1 MQTEKTRHLR
11 TRVISVLLAV
21 LMIVTCL
28 PSMLFPVSADNNGRS
43 GGPLVLTNAS
53 VEFRD
58 SKYNPIDE
66 VNTGD
71 VFYLMSTIS
80 GNNVNEGEVD
90 SYRIEITDKNLLLPN
105 FAGNG
110 FRDGAVYN
118 GYTLHVN
125 SDGSRYIAFD
135 IDNGQTKQVRL
146 QAKFQNGK
154 TPGGTT
160 STVKIVQD
168 STGKN
173 ASSTITAK
181 AERQWSASKSEDRNA
196 LTAAQLAA
204 GTTVNYTLSA
214 SANNVSKK
222 NGVEWVQSLKF
233 EDTISLSE
241 MTFIGDAQT
250 AVENAVKSAVAA
262 AGYTVGNLSVD
273 VSGSTAK
280 ISFTVDSKNTNAE
293 MSAVNLNVALP
304 LNSSTVKMNG
314 TADGKVTNSLTVS
327 GKPYGDD
334 ASYSTIGG
342 NSVELKVSAPQG
354 PKFSIGKTV
363 QNGKAYYVN
372 GDIVEFEISASNTGD
387 AAGDI
392 TLTDN
397 VPDGMTLESITA
409 ADGTVSGNSVTFQ
422 NVAAGATVIA
432 KVVCKV
438 SKDQTAN
445 LTNEVTDGNNTAK
458 ATISVKE
465 DKAVIET
472 PVKSGYVTYNGKNL
486 GQKYYPHI
494 AGQTATYTISVTNSG
509 TKDAKG
515 VLVSDDSLSYNLENM
530 TYTVDGVTRSDF
542 PDKIDVPAG
551 KTVQIT
557 VTGTIRDDV
566 AGEISNVAKVDDKS
580 SNKVKFTPDTPKA
593 QLGITKTADVGNY
606 TFGTAEDVVYTI
618 TVTNNGEADA
628 ENVKIEDILPN
639 DMAFRENSGVY
650 GVLTLADGTTKDITT
665 VDTKTLTAGGTVT
678 VPKGKSITLTVYAN
692 VEASATAATLT
703 NTAKVYEGAE
713 EKGTATHTIYGGEDL
728 SKYSL
733 QKKIIAV
740 NGIPADDTTEIVNGD
755 KLTYQAT
762 FTNNGTTTMENLY
775 LYDYGTTLK
784 WEASDVLKV
793 VAINGNASD
802 SRIQTVT
809 VEQNKIDGGGYAVET
824 FNIMGINLAAGESVT
839 VEYVV
844 LGNDVTNTNNDYDSE
859 KRGIQGFGDG
869 TDLKNSALMQTLSA
883 FETKFG
889 TQRGVYNYTAVGGLT
904 VNEHGNKTVTWYAH
918 DMILNPVSNTVFEA
932 KKSLTNSADKTTNIV
947 DMTAADLE
955 QKTFSYSLA
964 LSGSNNDYAGKK
976 IVVEDTLP
984 DGMKYVPD
992 SVEGTANFTALSGI
1006 QATQVG
1012 QTLTFTFVSTEKFAN
1027 QWGGGVKL
1035 TYQAK
1040 LTADKAQELAN
1051 STAKKVTLTN
1061 TLSKVTVVEG
1071 KNDGSDRVISPEDKV
1086 DISFTKTTPAPG
1098 FAKLAVASFA
1108 GQTYDDAA
1116 VQPVGNGYITAGDT
1130 LIWQTVLYNGR
1141 GDSTDVA
1148 DLKLDG
1154 VTLTDN
1160 LPATYQFSNETG
1172 LQMTYQVLDLTHNG
1186 DGSST
1191 FTTDTNGLLKNGT
1204 PVPDGACKFDGSKL
1218 IISVDKLAAKLEK
1231 NKCIVFQFATTVK
1244 DGQEKEGVITN
1255 TGYATIDQPF
1265 SAEDTVA
1272 GEKQDNQ
1279 IWSYANYNI
1288 VGLTTESWKTITYEN
1303 NGHNGTPHT
1312 DPATDTGY
1320 SRQPTHNYV
1329 QGMQGEDVTYELHI
1343 KNNSPVD
1350 LENMTIIDRLPY
1362 VGDLGLVS
1370 GYERFSAFG
1379 VKLKSIDS
1387 VMVGGT
1393 DVIDKTA
1400 RSYSTDKTSVLN
1412 EYSKDW
1418 LGQNDVMNWTNIK
1431 SDDTVDFRI
1440 QLQDTTVEVGEEVV
1454 VKVTATVPSYVAK
1467 TGEENIAW
1475 NSFAYSYQNTDILG
1489 DTVMV
1494 AEPAKVGVWVQTPD
1508 TTVDVTVNK
1517 TLTEAETKDAT
1528 FYFALFTDENY
1539 TTRLSDVISATIPA
1553 GRTAASVT
1561 MKDVDL
1567 SSIKQQTNNAN
1578 NVYLLETDAKGNQIR
1593 NYTPAYTGNKISTDD
1608 TTNQTVD
1615 VTNTKNTGEITLTKT
1630 LAGMEGGDVTGDT
1643 FYFALFTQNAA
1654 GDYVRYEEAPV
1665 QSLTFTEAG
1674 SQDVTFKDVP
1684 KGVDF
1689 YVLETNANGVPTYTG
1704 DSGTYTADSGIRYS
1718 FLPVIRSAVQAGGTT
1733 TITNFEQPQYSI
1745 TVSKVLIAD
1754 DVKSTPVFSVGL
1766 FTKSGNDYTQVG
1778 TTKNVTA
1785 GSDVTFDGLK
1795 ADTPYYIFEMDGDKR
1810 VENGASFQMPVV
1822 LDPKDSTT
1830 KTNTT
1835 FYVSY
1840 DCCDDHNQ
1848 VAALTLTKDAPQAN
1862 TIITNTTK
1870 NPAQIKV
1877 TKIATIDDNPADS
1890 HEATVAL
1897 FTMDADGNYQAVSGQ
1912 KKTITI
1918 AAGDKGKNSVTFD
1931 GLDSSKTY
1939 YVFELDADGKRVENE
1954 STISVGGKTFLAT
1967 YSGNSSRVDL
1977 LPGIPGE
1984 KTITDANTTQVELS
1998 FAKTDVDGKAM
2009 TGYKLTLKKPDGN
2022 EESWTTDGT
2031 AKIFTNLTAGKY
2043 KLTEA
2048 AQNNYVPVEVAFEIG
2063 DDGYIVTE
2071 NAESMAY
2078 AELGSTGVT
2087 VINRAQV
2094 SVDKQDIATSKE
2106 LAGATIKITR
2116 TNGSLNADVLEVKRG
2131 ETLLTKADS
2140 LEDNADYSKYTQTSN
2155 TITFISDG
2163 ENKTNIIGLPDG
2175 TYTMTEVVAPDGYNK
2190 VSTDFTF
2197 TIKNGVVDA
2206 TGTAE
2211 YDVSGNDI
2219 TMKDGQKP
2227 SVTISKQAVGGG
2239 EELTGAVLKLTAPA
2253 GTDLSKVKGSYSDGS
2268 TAGIETS
2275 GNTITWTSDN
2285 AKGGVT
2291 LENLPAGVYTLEE
2304 TTAPDGFT
2312 KKTEAMNF
2320 EVGADG
2326 KVGTV
2331 NGLTK
2336 DDNKVVMEDDTSKL
2350 TIAKKDITGKQE
2362 VTGATLTLT
2371 LTNPDESGATL
2382 DDVTANIT
2390 VDSRTADS
2398 ITWTSGKTDA
2408 ILSKLPDGKY
2418 TLKETGG
2425 AFTDT
2430 ETGKTYTVIKST
2442 MTFTVENG
2450 VVTDTSAENSLNDK
2464 ATEGYYYYD
2473 KTKEEILVCDA
2484 EAVNVVPISK
2494 QDAASGAEVAGAT
2507 LEITAENVLDTT
2519 KLELSRTDK
2528 NGNKTVLVKG
2538 TDYSISTDGKTIQF
2552 VSGEDA
2558 TIITGLPAGSYQLKE
2573 TNAPDG
2579 YQLYTAEET
2588 FTIGTDGK
2596 VTGTTTIQD
2605 EASKLTIAKK
2615 DITGKQEVTGATLTL
2630 TLTNPDESGATL
2642 DGVTANIHVDSR
2654 DAKSITWTSGKTDAI
2669 LSKLPDGK
2677 YTLKETGD
2685 AFTDAE
2691 TKKTYT
2697 VIESTMTFTVENG
2710 VVTDTSAENSLND
2723 KATKGYYYYDKT
2735 AGQILVC
2742 DAEQPAIT
2750 TTSTSETTT
2759 TTTTT
2764 TTTSTSESSTT
2775 SDTETT
2781 TGTGTVTT
2789 VSTVA
2794 TTSKTS
2800 GTTTEV
2806 TTDTTLA
2813 TSGNTTETSAGPT
2826 TTSTSETT
2834 TEVTTDTTLATSG
2847 NTTETSAGPT
2857 TTSTSETTTE
2867 VTTGTT
2873 LATSGNTTETSA
2885 GPTTTS
2891 TSETTTEVT
2900 TVTTLATS
2908 GSTTE
2913 TSAGPTTTSTSETT
2927 TEVTTDTTLAT
2938 SGSTTET
2945 SAGPTTTSTNG
2956 TTTDTTTA
2964 KTTVTTASASTE
2976 TSAASTTT
2984 TAAGTT
2990 AETVTETSTTAASTV
3005 TTAETTVTTTAT
3017 TTIEATTTTT
3027 EETTVE
3033 TTTEATTTTEET
3045 TTTIVT
3051 TTEQPDG
3058 YVIRKCDVGG
3068 NEIGGASL
3076 NITDQSGN
3084 VIDQWVSE
3092 EGVSHVFAGIQPN
3105 TPYCLTE
3112 TLAPADYLV
3121 AEPIYFQLN
3130 EDGTLVLFVGV
3141 SLNEDGSW
3149 SVENAVVTANPDGRA
3164 IVMIDEYVGTETT
3177 TTETTEE
3184 TTTTTEATTTTAKN
3198 TTAGNGEHT
3207 PSVSTTT
3214 TASTETTTVTG
3225 ESGTGTTAGSG
3236 GSGTTTAAG
3245 GSQTTTVIRSSS
3257 GSSSS
3262 SSRSN
3267 TKISSTPKTGEAL
3280 PVVIIPAGIA
3290 LAAAIVAGCKRKKK

>member
-28 PSMLFPVSADNNGRS
+28 PSMLFPVSADSNGRS

-80 GNNVNEGEVD
+80 GNNVNEGEMD

-181 AERQWSASKSEDRNA
+181 AKRQWSASKSEDRNA

-214 SANNVSKK
+214 SANNASKK
-222 NGVEWVQSLKF
+222 SGVEWVQSLKF

-241 MTFIGDAQT
+241 MTFTGGAQT
-250 AVENAVKSAVAA
+250 AVENAVKSAIAA
-262 AGYTVGNLSVD
+262 AGYTAGNLSVA

-293 MSAVNLNVALP
+293 MSAVKLNVALP
-304 LNSSTVKMNG
+304 LNSSTVTMNG

-327 GKPYGDD
+327 GKPYGDG

-372 GDIVEFEISASNTGD
+372 GDTVEFEISASNTGD
-387 AAGDI
+387 AAGNI
-392 TLTDN
+392 TLKDN

-422 NVAAGATVIA
+422 NVAAGATVTA

-472 PVKSGYVTYNGKNL
+472 PVKSGYVTYKGKNL

-509 TKDAKG
+509 AKDAKD
-515 VLVSDDSLSYNLENM
+515 VPVEDLSLSKNLENM
-530 TYTVDGVTRSDF
+530 TCTVDGVTKTPF
-542 PDKIDVPAG
+542 PDKIDVPAE

-557 VTGTIRDDV
+557 VTGTIKSDV
-566 AGEISNVAKVDDKS
+566 DGEISNIATVGGKS
-580 SNKVKFTPDTPKA
+580 SNEVKFTPDTPKA

-606 TFGTAEDVVYTI
+606 TFGTAKDVVYTI

-628 ENVKIEDILPN
+628 ENVKIEDILP
-639 DMAFRENSGVY
+639 DGMTFRENSGAY
-650 GVLTLADGTTKDITT
+650 GILTLSDDTTENITS
-665 VDTKTLTAGGTVT
+665 VDTKTLTAGGTIT

-692 VEASATAATLT
+692 VEDSATAAALT

-713 EKGTATHTIYGGEDL
+713 VKGTATHTIYGGEDL

-740 NGIPADDTTEIVNGD
+740 NGIQADDTTEIVNGD

-784 WEASDVLKV
+784 WETSDVLKI
-793 VAINGNASD
+793 VAINDKASD
-802 SRIQTVT
+802 PRIQTVT
-809 VEQNKIDGGGYAVET
+809 VKQNKNNGGGYAIET
-824 FNIMGINLAAGESVT
+824 FDIMGIKLAAGESVT

-964 LSGSNNDYAGKK
+964 LSGSNNDYAGKT

-984 DGMKYVPD
+984 DGMEYVPD
-992 SVEGTANFTALSGI
+992 SVEGTANYTALSGI

-1027 QWGGGVKL
+1027 QWGSGVKL

-1071 KNDGSDRVISPEDKV
+1071 KNDGSDRVILPNSKV

-1098 FAKLAVASFA
+1098 FAKLAVASYA
-1108 GQTYDDAA
+1108 GKDYQNADLQK
-1116 VQPVGNGYITAGDT
+1116 VENGYITAGDT
-1130 LIWQTVLYNGR
+1130 LIWQAVLYNGK
-1141 GDSTDVA
+1141 GETDTA
-1148 DLKLDG
+1148 GKATLNGEELGRLDLTD

-1160 LPATYQFSNETG
+1160 LPSCYEFDNTSYPTKCFVVPLKADGSFAVDKYGMVSGNGATIKT
-1172 LQMTYQVLDLTHNG
+1172 TANG
-1186 DGSST
+1186 DSVSWDVSSVT
-1191 FTTDTNGLLKNGT
+1191 GT
-1204 PVPDGACKFDGSKL
+1204 GVTEG
-1218 IISVDKLAAKLEK
+1218 KLEP
-1231 NKCIVFQFATTVK
+1231 NYAIVVQFATTVK

-1288 VGLTTESWKTITYEN
+1288 VGLTTESWKTITYKN

-1343 KNNSPVD
+1343 KNNSPVA

-1379 VKLKSIDS
+1379 VTLKSIDS
-1387 VMVGGT
+1387 VTVGGT
-1393 DVIDKTA
+1393 DVSA
-1400 RSYSTDKTSVLN
+1400 NAAYSYSTDKTSVLN

-1593 NYTPAYTGNKISTDD
+1593 NYTPAYTGNKISTDA
-1608 TTNQTVD
+1608 TTNQTVG

-1630 LAGMEGGDVTGDT
+1630 LAGENVTGDT
-1643 FYFALFTQNAA
+1643 FYFALFTKNAA

-1674 SQDVTFKDVP
+1674 SQDVKFEGVP

-1689 YVLETNANGVPTYTG
+1689 YVLETNANGVLADTDFAKYT
-1704 DSGTYTADSGIRYS
+1704 SDSGIRYTS
-1718 FLPVIRSAVQAGGTT
+1718 EPAAPAAVQAGGKTE
-1733 TITNFEQPQYSI
+1733 ITNTEEIDYSI

-1754 DVKSTPVFSVGL
+1754 DVKSTPAFSVGL
-1766 FTKSGNDYTQVG
+1766 FTKNGNDYTPVG
-1778 TTKNVTA
+1778 TTKNVIA

-1822 LDPKDSTT
+1822 LDPKNPTT

-2834 TEVTTDTTLATSG
+2834 TEVTT
-2847 NTTETSAGPT
+2847 
-2857 TTSTSETTTE
+2857 
-2867 VTTGTT
+2867 GTT

-3225 ESGTGTTAGSG
+3225 ESGTGTTAGSD

>member
-110 FRDGAVYN
+110 FKDGAVYN

-154 TPGGTT
+154 TPGGTI

-222 NGVEWVQSLKF
+222 SGVEWVQSLKF

-241 MTFIGDAQT
+241 MTFTGGAQT

-262 AGYTVGNLSVD
+262 AGYTAGNLSVEAID
-273 VSGSTAK
+273 GTSTAK

-293 MSAVNLNVALP
+293 MSAVKLNVALP

-327 GKPYGDD
+327 GKPYGDN

-372 GDIVEFEISASNTGD
+372 GDTVEFEISASNTGD

-422 NVAAGATVIA
+422 NVAAGATVTA

-472 PVKSGYVTYNGKNL
+472 PVKSGYVTYKGKDL
-486 GQKYYPHI
+486 GQKYYPGI

-509 TKDAKG
+509 AKDAKD
-515 VLVSDDSLSYNLENM
+515 VPVEDLSLSNNLENM
-530 TYTVDGVTRSDF
+530 TYTVDGVTKSYF

-557 VTGTIRDDV
+557 VTGTIKV
-566 AGEISNVAKVDDKS
+566 GVNGEISNVAKVDGKS
-580 SNKVKFTPDTPKA
+580 SNGVKFTPDVPKA

-606 TFGTAEDVVYTI
+606 TFGTAKDVVYTI
-618 TVTNNGEADA
+618 IVTNNGEADA
-628 ENVKIEDILPN
+628 ENVKIEDILP
-639 DMAFRENSGVY
+639 DGMAFRENSGAY
-650 GVLTLADGTTKDITT
+650 GILTLSDGTTENITS
-665 VDTKTLTAGGTVT
+665 VVTKTLTAGGTIT

-692 VEASATAATLT
+692 VEDSATAAALT

-740 NGIPADDTTEIVNGD
+740 NGMPADDTTEIANGN
-755 KLTYQAT
+755 KLKYQVT
-762 FTNNGTTTMENLY
+762 FTNHGTTTMENLY

-784 WEASDVLKV
+784 WEDSDVPKI

-809 VEQNKIDGGGYAVET
+809 VEQDHAADGGYAAKT
-824 FNIMGINLAAGESVT
+824 FNIMGIKLAADESVT

-844 LGNDVTNTNNDYDSE
+844 LGNDVINNNDYNHE
-859 KRGIQGFGDG
+859 KNGIQGFGG
-869 TDLKNSALMQTLSA
+869 TYDLKNSALMQTLSA

-889 TQRGVYNYTAVGGLT
+889 TQKGVYNYTAVGGLT
-904 VNEHGNKTVTWYAH
+904 VNEYGSKTVTWYAH

-964 LSGSNNDYAGKK
+964 LSGSNNDYAGKT

-984 DGMKYVPD
+984 DGMEYVPN
-992 SVEGTANFTALSGI
+992 SVEGTANYIALSGI

-1012 QTLTFTFVSTEKFAN
+1012 QTLTFTFVSTEKFEN
-1027 QWGGGVKL
+1027 QYGNGVSL
-1035 TYQAK
+1035 TYKTK

-1071 KNDGSDRVISPEDKV
+1071 RDDGSDRVILPNSKV

-1108 GQTYDDAA
+1108 GQTYDATTDIHK
-1116 VQPVGNGYITAGDT
+1116 VGKGYITAGDT

-1141 GDSTDVA
+1141 GNSTDVA

-1160 LPATYQFSNETG
+1160 LPATYQFSNATG
-1172 LQMTYQVLDLTHNG
+1172 LQMTYQVLDLTYNSV

-1191 FTTDTNGLLKNGT
+1191 FETDTNGLLKNGT

-1244 DGQEKEGVITN
+1244 DGQESEGVITN

-1265 SAEDTVA
+1265 TAEDTVA

-1288 VGLTTESWKTITYEN
+1288 VGLTTESWKTITYTN

-1320 SRQPTHNYV
+1320 SREPTHNYV

-1343 KNNSPVD
+1343 KNNSPLA

-1379 VKLKSIDS
+1379 VTLEKIDS
-1387 VMVGGT
+1387 VTVDGT
-1393 DVIDKTA
+1393 AVSYTD
-1400 RSYSTDKTSVLN
+1400 SYSTDKTSVLN

-1418 LGQNDVMNWTNIK
+1418 LGQNDVMNWTNSK
-1431 SDDTVDFRI
+1431 SDDTVNFRI
-1440 QLQDTTVEVGEEVV
+1440 QLGNTTVPVGGEVV

-1475 NSFAYSYQNTDILG
+1475 NSFAYSYQNKSILG

-1508 TTVDVTVNK
+1508 ADSTIHVVKN
-1517 TLTEAETKDAT
+1517 LSGSENGGI
-1528 FYFALFTDENY
+1528 FYFALFEEQADNTLK
-1539 TTRLSDVISATIPA
+1539 RVSDVTSLTLNPGETSGKVDMEHLNYADTEMFNGNNLYLYETNAA
-1553 GRTAASVT
+1553 GEILDVAASKYTVT
-1561 MKDVDL
+1561 Y
-1567 SSIKQQTNNAN
+1567 NGGAG
-1578 NVYLLETDAKGNQIR
+1578 TDHNQI
-1593 NYTPAYTGNKISTDD
+1593 NTAEKENTITI
-1608 TTNQTVD
+1608 
-1615 VTNTKNTGEITLTKT
+1615 TNTAKEVDAIKLTKT
-1630 LAGMEGGDVTGDT
+1630 LAGENITGDT
-1643 FYFALFTQNAA
+1643 FYFALFTKNAA

-1674 SQDVTFKDVP
+1674 KDTVTFEDVP

-1689 YVLETNANGVPTYTG
+1689 YVLETNANGVLADTDFAKYT
-1704 DSGTYTADSGIRYS
+1704 SDSGIRYTS
-1718 FLPVIRSAVQAGGTT
+1718 APAAPAAVQAGGTT

-1754 DVKSTPVFSVGL
+1754 DVKSTPAFSVGL
-1766 FTKSGNDYTQVG
+1766 FTENDTLIEKKTV
-1778 TTKNVTA
+1778 VA
-1785 GSDVTFDGLK
+1785 GADVTFDNLK
-1795 ADTPYYIFEMDGDKR
+1795 ADTPYYIFELNDAD
-1810 VENGASFQMPVV
+1810 EQIANGASFQMPVV
-1822 LDPKDSTT
+1822 LDPKNSTT
-1830 KTNTT
+1830 KTDTT

-1840 DCCDDHNQ
+1840 DCCDDDSK

-1877 TKIATIDDNPADS
+1877 TKIATEDGNPAVD

-1897 FTMDADGNYQAVSGQ
+1897 FTMDADGNYQEVSGQ

-1918 AAGDKGKNSVTFD
+1918 AAGDKGKKSVTFD
-1931 GLDSSKTY
+1931 GLDSSKIY
-1939 YVFELDADGKRVENE
+1939 YVFELDADGNRVENG
-1954 STISVGGKTFLAT
+1954 STTTVGSTGSSKTFLAT

-1984 KTITDANTTQVELS
+1984 KVITDANTTQVELS
-1998 FAKTDVDGKAM
+1998 FAKVDVKGSVMEGCEMTLTGPGGYSKTWTSGTGSKKFTGLAEGEYTLTEKPM
-2009 TGYKLTLKKPDGN
+2009 TGYAPV
-2022 EESWTTDGT
+2022 S
-2031 AKIFTNLTAGKY
+2031 ISFTVNA
-2043 KLTEA
+2043 
-2048 AQNNYVPVEVAFEIG
+2048 
-2063 DDGYIVTE
+2063 DGYIVTTDAQGNPITGSNFSLTE
-2071 NAESMAY
+2071 NG
-2078 AELGSTGVT
+2078 LT
-2087 VINRAQV
+2087 VINRSQISV
-2094 SVDKQDIATSKE
+2094 SKKDITSLKE
-2106 LAGATIKITR
+2106 LAGAKITITKTDGSWNEALVELSR
-2116 TNGSLNADVLEVKRG
+2116 TGTTFTKSDSVDDESQYR
-2131 ETLLTKADS
+2131 LT
-2140 LEDNADYSKYTQTSN
+2140 SKEL
-2155 TITFISDG
+2155 TFISDDKNEDD

-2206 TGTAE
+2206 TGTTE

-2227 SVTISKQAVGGG
+2227 SVTISKQD
-2239 EELTGAVLKLTAPA
+2239 A
-2253 GTDLSKVKGSYSDGS
+2253 G
-2268 TAGIETS
+2268 
-2275 GNTITWTSDN
+2275 
-2285 AKGGVT
+2285 
-2291 LENLPAGVYTLEE
+2291 
-2304 TTAPDGFT
+2304 
-2312 KKTEAMNF
+2312 
-2320 EVGADG
+2320 
-2326 KVGTV
+2326 
-2331 NGLTK
+2331 
-2336 DDNKVVMEDDTSKL
+2336 
-2350 TIAKKDITGKQE
+2350 
-2362 VTGATLTLT
+2362 
-2371 LTNPDESGATL
+2371 
-2382 DDVTANIT
+2382 
-2390 VDSRTADS
+2390 
-2398 ITWTSGKTDA
+2398 
-2408 ILSKLPDGKY
+2408 
-2418 TLKETGG
+2418 
-2425 AFTDT
+2425 
-2430 ETGKTYTVIKST
+2430 
-2442 MTFTVENG
+2442 
-2450 VVTDTSAENSLNDK
+2450 
-2464 ATEGYYYYD
+2464 
-2473 KTKEEILVCDA
+2473 
-2484 EAVNVVPISK
+2484 
-2494 QDAASGAEVAGAT
+2494 SGAEVAGAT

-2538 TDYSISTDGKTIQF
+2538 TDYSISADGKTIQF

-2605 EASKLTIAKK
+2605 EVSKLTIAKK
-2615 DITGKQEVTGATLTL
+2615 DITGKQEVTGAKLTL

-2669 LSKLPDGK
+2669 LSKLPDGT
-2677 YTLKETGD
+2677 YTLGETGG
-2685 AFTDAE
+2685 AFTDTE
-2691 TKKTYT
+2691 TGKTYT

-2710 VVTDTSAENSLND
+2710 VVTKTTGTADSLND
-2723 KATKGYYYYDKT
+2723 KAADGYYYYDKT
-2735 AGQILVC
+2735 KEEILVCDAEAVNVVPISKQDAGSGAEVAGATLEITAENVLDTTKLELSRTDKNGNKTVLVKGTDYSISADGKTIQFVSGEDATIITGLPAGSYQLKETNAPDGYQLYTAEETFTIGTDGKVTGTTTIQDEVSKLTIAKKDITGKQEVTGAKLTLKLTNSDESGATLDGVTANVTVDSRTADSITWTSGKTDMLLSKLPDGKYTLKETGGAFTDTETGKTYTVIESTMTFTVENGVVTKTTGTADSLNDKATEGYYYYDKTTGQILVC
-2742 DAEQPAIT
+2742 DAEQPAVT

-2764 TTTSTSESSTT
+2764 TTSESSTT

-2789 VSTVA
+2789 VSTAA

-2800 GTTTEV
+2800 GNTTETSAGPTTTSTSETTTEV

-2857 TTSTSETTTE
+2857 TTSTS
-2867 VTTGTT
+2867 G
-2873 LATSGNTTETSA
+2873 
-2885 GPTTTS
+2885 
-2891 TSETTTEVT
+2891 
-2900 TVTTLATS
+2900 
-2908 GSTTE
+2908 
-2913 TSAGPTTTSTSETT
+2913 TT

-2938 SGSTTET
+2938 SGNTTET

-2990 AETVTETSTTAASTV
+2990 AETVTETSTTAASTA
-3005 TTAETTVTTTAT
+3005 TTAETTVTTAAT

-3033 TTTEATTTTEET
+3033 TTTEETTEATTTTEET

-3076 NITDQSGN
+3076 NITDQNGN

-3236 GSGTTTAAG
+3236 GSGTTTAG

>member
-1 MQTEKTRHLR
+1 MWYVYRFCRCCCHGANLHREPVFPCKKSEETPHKVCTKECKTDCVQRSRNERSFFMQTEKTRHLR

-28 PSMLFPVSADNNGRS
+28 PSMLFPVSADSNGRS

-80 GNNVNEGEVD
+80 GNNVNEGEMD

-181 AERQWSASKSEDRNA
+181 AKRQWSASKSEDRNA

-214 SANNVSKK
+214 SANNASKK
-222 NGVEWVQSLKF
+222 SGVEWVQSLKF

-241 MTFIGDAQT
+241 MTFTGGAQT
-250 AVENAVKSAVAA
+250 AVENAVKSAIAA
-262 AGYTVGNLSVD
+262 AGYTAGNLSVA

-293 MSAVNLNVALP
+293 MSAVKLNVALP
-304 LNSSTVKMNG
+304 LNSSTVTMNG

-327 GKPYGDD
+327 GKPYGDG

-363 QNGKAYYVN
+363 KNGKAYYVN
-372 GDIVEFEISASNTGD
+372 GDTVEFEISASNTGD

-397 VPDGMTLESITA
+397 VPDGMTLQSITT

-422 NVAAGATVIA
+422 NVAAGATVTA

-445 LTNEVTDGNNTAK
+445 LTNEVTDGKNTAK

-465 DKAVIET
+465 DKTVIET
-472 PVKSGYVTYNGKNL
+472 PMKSGYVTYNGKNL
-486 GQKYYPHI
+486 GQKYYPGM
-494 AGQTATYTISVTNSG
+494 AGQIATYTISVTNSG
-509 TKDAKG
+509 AKDAKD
-515 VLVSDDSLSYNLENM
+515 VPVADDNLSSKLENI
-530 TYTVDGVTRSDF
+530 TYKVDGVTKSAF
-542 PDKIDVPAG
+542 PNEIDVPAG

-557 VTGTIRDDV
+557 VTGTIKSSV
-566 AGEISNVAKVDDKS
+566 TGEISNVAKVDDKS

-639 DMAFRENSGVY
+639 DMAFRENSGAY
-650 GVLTLADGTTKDITT
+650 GILTLSDDTTENITS
-665 VDTKTLTAGGTVT
+665 VDTKTLTAGGTIT

-692 VEASATAATLT
+692 VEDSATAAALT

-713 EKGTATHTIYGGEDL
+713 VKGTATHTIYGGEDL

-740 NGIPADDTTEIVNGD
+740 NGIQADDTTEIVNGD

-762 FTNNGTTTMENLY
+762 FTNKGTTTMENLY

-809 VEQNKIDGGGYAVET
+809 VEQDNRSHGGYAAET
-824 FNIMGINLAAGESVT
+824 FNIMGIKLAAGESVT

-844 LGNDVTNTNNDYDSE
+844 LANDVTNNNDYNHE
-859 KRGIQGFGDG
+859 KNGIQGFGG
-869 TDLKNSALMQTLSA
+869 IYDLNNSALMQTLSA

-889 TQRGVYNYTAVGGLT
+889 TQSGVYNYTAVGGLT
-904 VNEHGNKTVTWYAH
+904 VNEHGSKTVTWYAH

-947 DMTAADLE
+947 DKTAAELE

-984 DGMKYVPD
+984 DGMEYVPD
-992 SVEGTANFTALSGI
+992 SVEGTANYTALSGI

-1012 QTLTFTFVSTEKFAN
+1012 QTLTFTFVSTEKFEN
-1027 QWGGGVKL
+1027 PYGSGVKL
-1035 TYQAK
+1035 TYKTK

-1061 TLSKVTVVEG
+1061 TLSKVTVVKG

-1108 GQTYDDAA
+1108 GQTYDDTA

-1191 FTTDTNGLLKNGT
+1191 FQVNDKTGLLEGGT
-1204 PVPDGACKFDGSKL
+1204 KVPDTAYKIDGSKL
-1218 IISVDKLAAKLEK
+1218 IISVDKLAAKLAK

-1244 DGQEKEGVITN
+1244 DGQESEGVITN

-1265 SAEDTVA
+1265 TAEDTVA

-1288 VGLTTESWKTITYEN
+1288 VGLTTESWKTITYTN
-1303 NGHNGTPHT
+1303 QNHTGTPHT

-1320 SRQPTHNYV
+1320 SREPTHNYV

-1343 KNNSPVD
+1343 KNNSPVA

-1379 VKLKSIDS
+1379 VKLKNIDS

-1393 DVIDKTA
+1393 NVIDKTA

-1440 QLQDTTVEVGEEVV
+1440 QLQDTTVEVGDEVV

-1475 NSFAYSYQNTDILG
+1475 NSFAYSYQNPDILG

-1517 TLTEAETKDAT
+1517 TLTTAETKDAT

-1539 TTRLSDVISATIPA
+1539 TTRLSDVISVTIPA
-1553 GRTAASVT
+1553 GQTAASVT

-1578 NVYLLETDAKGNQIR
+1578 NVYLLETDAKGNPIR
-1593 NYTPAYTGNKISTDD
+1593 NYTPAYTGNKISTDA

-1630 LAGMEGGDVTGDT
+1630 LAGVEGGDVTGDT
-1643 FYFALFTQNAA
+1643 FYFALFTKNAA
-1654 GDYVRYEEAPV
+1654 DDYVRYEEAPV

-1674 SQDVTFKDVP
+1674 SQDVIFEDVP

-1733 TITNFEQPQYSI
+1733 TITNFEQTQYSI

-1766 FTKSGNDYTQVG
+1766 FTKSGNDYTPVD

-1822 LDPKDSTT
+1822 LDPKNSTT
-1830 KTNTT
+1830 KTDTT

-1840 DCCDDHNQ
+1840 DCCDDDSK

-1877 TKIATIDDNPADS
+1877 TKIATEDGKPAVD
-1890 HEATVAL
+1890 HTIEVGL
-1897 FTMDADGNYQAVSGQ
+1897 FTQDTNGSYQQVE
-1912 KKTITI
+1912 KKNINI
-1918 AAGDKGKNSVTFD
+1918 VAGDNGKKSVTFD

-1939 YVFELDADGKRVENE
+1939 YVFELDEGGKRVEND
-1954 STISVGGKTFLAT
+1954 STTTVKSAGSSKTFLAT

-1984 KTITDANTTQVELS
+1984 KVITDANTTQVELS
-1998 FAKTDVDGKAM
+1998 FAKTDVKGNAMAGCEMTLTGPGGYSKTWTSDADPERLTGLAEGEYTLTEKPM
-2009 TGYKLTLKKPDGN
+2009 TGY
-2022 EESWTTDGT
+2022 
-2031 AKIFTNLTAGKY
+2031 A
-2043 KLTEA
+2043 
-2048 AQNNYVPVEVAFEIG
+2048 PVSISFAVNAN
-2063 DDGYIVTE
+2063 GYIVTTDAQGNPITGSNFSLTE
-2071 NAESMAY
+2071 NG
-2078 AELGSTGVT
+2078 LT
-2087 VINRAQV
+2087 VINRSQISV
-2094 SVDKQDIATSKE
+2094 SKKDITSLKE
-2106 LAGATIKITR
+2106 LAGAKITITKTDGSWNEALVELSR
-2116 TNGSLNADVLEVKRG
+2116 TGTTFTKSDSVDDESQYQ
-2131 ETLLTKADS
+2131 LT
-2140 LEDNADYSKYTQTSN
+2140 SKEL
-2155 TITFISDG
+2155 TFISDG
-2163 ENKTNIIGLPDG
+2163 KNKTDIIGLPDG

-2206 TGTAE
+2206 TGTTE

-2239 EELTGAVLKLTAPA
+2239 DELTGAVLKLTAPA

-2275 GNTITWTSDN
+2275 GKTITWTSDN

-2291 LENLPAGVYTLEE
+2291 LANLPAGVYTLEE

-2336 DDNKVVMEDDTSKL
+2336 DDNKVVMEDAASKL
-2350 TIAKKDITGKQE
+2350 TIAKKDITGQQE

-2382 DDVTANIT
+2382 DGVTANIH
-2390 VDSRTADS
+2390 VDSRDAKS

-2764 TTTSTSESSTT
+2764 TTTATSESSTT

-2834 TEVTTDTTLATSG
+2834 TEVTTGTTLATSG

-2891 TSETTTEVT
+2891 T
-2900 TVTTLATS
+2900 
-2908 GSTTE
+2908 
-2913 TSAGPTTTSTSETT
+2913 
-2927 TEVTTDTTLAT
+2927 
-2938 SGSTTET
+2938 
-2945 SAGPTTTSTNG
+2945 NG
-2956 TTTDTTTA
+2956 ATTDTTTA

-3005 TTAETTVTTTAT
+3005 TTAETT
-3017 TTIEATTTTT
+3017 TTTT

-3033 TTTEATTTTEET
+3033 TTTEETTEATTTTEET

-3236 GSGTTTAAG
+3236 GSGTTTAVG

-3290 LAAAIVAGCKRKKK
+3290 LAAAIVAGFKRKKK

>member
-80 GNNVNEGEVD
+80 GNNVNEGEMD

-154 TPGGTT
+154 TPGGTI

-196 LTAAQLAA
+196 MTAAQLAA

-214 SANNVSKK
+214 SANNASKK
-222 NGVEWVQSLKF
+222 SGVEWVQSLKF

-250 AVENAVKSAVAA
+250 AVENAVKSAIAA
-262 AGYTVGNLSVD
+262 AGYTAGNLSVT

-293 MSAVNLNVALP
+293 MPAVNLNVALP
-304 LNSSTVKMNG
+304 LNSNTVKMNG

-327 GKPYGDD
+327 GKPYGDN

-363 QNGKAYYVN
+363 KNGKAYYVN
-372 GDIVEFEISASNTGD
+372 GDTVEFEISASNTGD
-387 AAGDI
+387 AAGNI
-392 TLTDN
+392 TLKDN

-422 NVAAGATVIA
+422 NVAAGATVTA
-432 KVVCKV
+432 NVVCRV

-509 TKDAKG
+509 AKDAKG

-566 AGEISNVAKVDDKS
+566 AGEISNVAKVDGKS
-580 SNKVKFTPDTPKA
+580 SNKVKFTPDVPKA

-606 TFGTAEDVVYTI
+606 TFGTAKDVVYTI

-628 ENVKIEDILPN
+628 ENVKIEDILP
-639 DMAFRENSGVY
+639 DGMTFRENSGAY
-650 GVLTLADGTTKDITT
+650 GILTLSDDTTENITS
-665 VDTKTLTAGGTVT
+665 VDTKTLTAGGTIT

-692 VEASATAATLT
+692 VEDSATAAALT

-713 EKGTATHTIYGGEDL
+713 VKGTATHTIYGGEDL

-1027 QWGGGVKL
+1027 QWGSGVKL

-1071 KNDGSDRVISPEDKV
+1071 RDDGSDRVILPNSKV

-1108 GQTYDDAA
+1108 GQTYDDTA

-1191 FTTDTNGLLKNGT
+1191 FQVNDKTGLLEGGT
-1204 PVPDGACKFDGSKL
+1204 KVPDTAYKIDGSKL
-1218 IISVDKLAAKLEK
+1218 IISVDKLAAKLAK

-1244 DGQEKEGVITN
+1244 DGQESEGVITN

-1265 SAEDTVA
+1265 TAEDTVA

-1288 VGLTTESWKTITYEN
+1288 VGLTTESWKTITYTN
-1303 NGHNGTPHT
+1303 QNHTGTPHT

-1320 SRQPTHNYV
+1320 SREPTHNYV

-1343 KNNSPVD
+1343 KNNSPVA

-1379 VKLKSIDS
+1379 VKLKNIDS

-1400 RSYSTDKTSVLN
+1400 RSYST
-1412 EYSKDW
+1412 
-1418 LGQNDVMNWTNIK
+1418 
-1431 SDDTVDFRI
+1431 
-1440 QLQDTTVEVGEEVV
+1440 
-1454 VKVTATVPSYVAK
+1454 
-1467 TGEENIAW
+1467 
-1475 NSFAYSYQNTDILG
+1475 
-1489 DTVMV
+1489 
-1494 AEPAKVGVWVQTPD
+1494 
-1508 TTVDVTVNK
+1508 
-1517 TLTEAETKDAT
+1517 
-1528 FYFALFTDENY
+1528 
-1539 TTRLSDVISATIPA
+1539 
-1553 GRTAASVT
+1553 
-1561 MKDVDL
+1561 
-1567 SSIKQQTNNAN
+1567 
-1578 NVYLLETDAKGNQIR
+1578 
-1593 NYTPAYTGNKISTDD
+1593 
-1608 TTNQTVD
+1608 
-1615 VTNTKNTGEITLTKT
+1615 
-1630 LAGMEGGDVTGDT
+1630 
-1643 FYFALFTQNAA
+1643 
-1654 GDYVRYEEAPV
+1654 
-1665 QSLTFTEAG
+1665 
-1674 SQDVTFKDVP
+1674 
-1684 KGVDF
+1684 
-1689 YVLETNANGVPTYTG
+1689 
-1704 DSGTYTADSGIRYS
+1704 
-1718 FLPVIRSAVQAGGTT
+1718 
-1733 TITNFEQPQYSI
+1733 
-1745 TVSKVLIAD
+1745 
-1754 DVKSTPVFSVGL
+1754 
-1766 FTKSGNDYTQVG
+1766 
-1778 TTKNVTA
+1778 
-1785 GSDVTFDGLK
+1785 
-1795 ADTPYYIFEMDGDKR
+1795 
-1810 VENGASFQMPVV
+1810 
-1822 LDPKDSTT
+1822 
-1830 KTNTT
+1830 
-1835 FYVSY
+1835 
-1840 DCCDDHNQ
+1840 
-1848 VAALTLTKDAPQAN
+1848 
-1862 TIITNTTK
+1862 
-1870 NPAQIKV
+1870 
-1877 TKIATIDDNPADS
+1877 
-1890 HEATVAL
+1890 
-1897 FTMDADGNYQAVSGQ
+1897 
-1912 KKTITI
+1912 
-1918 AAGDKGKNSVTFD
+1918 
-1931 GLDSSKTY
+1931 
-1939 YVFELDADGKRVENE
+1939 
-1954 STISVGGKTFLAT
+1954 
-1967 YSGNSSRVDL
+1967 
-1977 LPGIPGE
+1977 
-1984 KTITDANTTQVELS
+1984 
-1998 FAKTDVDGKAM
+1998 
-2009 TGYKLTLKKPDGN
+2009 
-2022 EESWTTDGT
+2022 
-2031 AKIFTNLTAGKY
+2031 
-2043 KLTEA
+2043 
-2048 AQNNYVPVEVAFEIG
+2048 
-2063 DDGYIVTE
+2063 
-2071 NAESMAY
+2071 
-2078 AELGSTGVT
+2078 
-2087 VINRAQV
+2087 
-2094 SVDKQDIATSKE
+2094 
-2106 LAGATIKITR
+2106 
-2116 TNGSLNADVLEVKRG
+2116 
-2131 ETLLTKADS
+2131 
-2140 LEDNADYSKYTQTSN
+2140 
-2155 TITFISDG
+2155 
-2163 ENKTNIIGLPDG
+2163 
-2175 TYTMTEVVAPDGYNK
+2175 
-2190 VSTDFTF
+2190 
-2197 TIKNGVVDA
+2197 
-2206 TGTAE
+2206 
-2211 YDVSGNDI
+2211 
-2219 TMKDGQKP
+2219 
-2227 SVTISKQAVGGG
+2227 
-2239 EELTGAVLKLTAPA
+2239 ELTP
-2253 GTDLSKVKGSYSDGS
+2253 
-2268 TAGIETS
+2268 
-2275 GNTITWTSDN
+2275 
-2285 AKGGVT
+2285 
-2291 LENLPAGVYTLEE
+2291 
-2304 TTAPDGFT
+2304 
-2312 KKTEAMNF
+2312 
-2320 EVGADG
+2320 
-2326 KVGTV
+2326 
-2331 NGLTK
+2331 
-2336 DDNKVVMEDDTSKL
+2336 
-2350 TIAKKDITGKQE
+2350 
-2362 VTGATLTLT
+2362 
-2371 LTNPDESGATL
+2371 
-2382 DDVTANIT
+2382 
-2390 VDSRTADS
+2390 
-2398 ITWTSGKTDA
+2398 
-2408 ILSKLPDGKY
+2408 
-2418 TLKETGG
+2418 
-2425 AFTDT
+2425 
-2430 ETGKTYTVIKST
+2430 KS
-2442 MTFTVENG
+2442 
-2450 VVTDTSAENSLNDK
+2450 
-2464 ATEGYYYYD
+2464 
-2473 KTKEEILVCDA
+2473 
-2484 EAVNVVPISK
+2484 
-2494 QDAASGAEVAGAT
+2494 
-2507 LEITAENVLDTT
+2507 
-2519 KLELSRTDK
+2519 
-2528 NGNKTVLVKG
+2528 
-2538 TDYSISTDGKTIQF
+2538 
-2552 VSGEDA
+2552 
-2558 TIITGLPAGSYQLKE
+2558 
-2573 TNAPDG
+2573 
-2579 YQLYTAEET
+2579 
-2588 FTIGTDGK
+2588 
-2596 VTGTTTIQD
+2596 
-2605 EASKLTIAKK
+2605 
-2615 DITGKQEVTGATLTL
+2615 
-2630 TLTNPDESGATL
+2630 
-2642 DGVTANIHVDSR
+2642 
-2654 DAKSITWTSGKTDAI
+2654 
-2669 LSKLPDGK
+2669 
-2677 YTLKETGD
+2677 
-2685 AFTDAE
+2685 
-2691 TKKTYT
+2691 
-2697 VIESTMTFTVENG
+2697 
-2710 VVTDTSAENSLND
+2710 
-2723 KATKGYYYYDKT
+2723 
-2735 AGQILVC
+2735 
-2742 DAEQPAIT
+2742 
-2750 TTSTSETTT
+2750 
-2759 TTTTT
+2759 
-2764 TTTSTSESSTT
+2764 
-2775 SDTETT
+2775 
-2781 TGTGTVTT
+2781 
-2789 VSTVA
+2789 
-2794 TTSKTS
+2794 
-2800 GTTTEV
+2800 
-2806 TTDTTLA
+2806 
-2813 TSGNTTETSAGPT
+2813 
-2826 TTSTSETT
+2826 
-2834 TEVTTDTTLATSG
+2834 
-2847 NTTETSAGPT
+2847 
-2857 TTSTSETTTE
+2857 
-2867 VTTGTT
+2867 
-2873 LATSGNTTETSA
+2873 
-2885 GPTTTS
+2885 
-2891 TSETTTEVT
+2891 
-2900 TVTTLATS
+2900 
-2908 GSTTE
+2908 
-2913 TSAGPTTTSTSETT
+2913 
-2927 TEVTTDTTLAT
+2927 
-2938 SGSTTET
+2938 
-2945 SAGPTTTSTNG
+2945 
-2956 TTTDTTTA
+2956 
-2964 KTTVTTASASTE
+2964 
-2976 TSAASTTT
+2976 
-2984 TAAGTT
+2984 
-2990 AETVTETSTTAASTV
+2990 
-3005 TTAETTVTTTAT
+3005 
-3017 TTIEATTTTT
+3017 
-3027 EETTVE
+3027 
-3033 TTTEATTTTEET
+3033 
-3045 TTTIVT
+3045 
-3051 TTEQPDG
+3051 
-3058 YVIRKCDVGG
+3058 
-3068 NEIGGASL
+3068 
-3076 NITDQSGN
+3076 
-3084 VIDQWVSE
+3084 
-3092 EGVSHVFAGIQPN
+3092 
-3105 TPYCLTE
+3105 
-3112 TLAPADYLV
+3112 
-3121 AEPIYFQLN
+3121 
-3130 EDGTLVLFVGV
+3130 
-3141 SLNEDGSW
+3141 
-3149 SVENAVVTANPDGRA
+3149 
-3164 IVMIDEYVGTETT
+3164 
-3177 TTETTEE
+3177 
-3184 TTTTTEATTTTAKN
+3184 
-3198 TTAGNGEHT
+3198 
-3207 PSVSTTT
+3207 
-3214 TASTETTTVTG
+3214 
-3225 ESGTGTTAGSG
+3225 
-3236 GSGTTTAAG
+3236 
-3245 GSQTTTVIRSSS
+3245 
-3257 GSSSS
+3257 
-3262 SSRSN
+3262 
-3267 TKISSTPKTGEAL
+3267 
-3280 PVVIIPAGIA
+3280 
-3290 LAAAIVAGCKRKKK
+3290 

>member
-154 TPGGTT
+154 TPGGTP

-214 SANNVSKK
+214 SANNASKK

-241 MTFIGDAQT
+241 MTFAGGAQT
-250 AVENAVKSAVAA
+250 AVENAVKSAIAA
-262 AGYTVGNLSVD
+262 AGYTAGNLSVEAID
-273 VSGSTAK
+273 GTSTAK

-293 MSAVNLNVALP
+293 MSAVKLNVALP
-304 LNSSTVKMNG
+304 LNSSTVTMNG

-334 ASYSTIGG
+334 TSYSTIGG

-372 GDIVEFEISASNTGD
+372 GDTVEFEISASNTGD

-422 NVAAGATVIA
+422 NVAAGATVTA

-438 SKDQTAN
+438 SKDQTPN
-445 LTNEVTDGNNTAK
+445 LTNEVTDGKNTAK

-472 PVKSGYVTYNGKNL
+472 PMKSGYVTYNGKNL

-509 TKDAKG
+509 AKDAKG
-515 VLVSDDSLSYNLENM
+515 VLVSDDSLSYNLKNM

-566 AGEISNVAKVDDKS
+566 AGEISNVAKVDGKS
-580 SNKVKFTPDTPKA
+580 SNKVKFTPDVPKA

-606 TFGTAEDVVYTI
+606 TFGTAKDVVYTI

-628 ENVKIEDILPN
+628 ENVKIEDILP
-639 DMAFRENSGVY
+639 DGMTFRENSGAY
-650 GVLTLADGTTKDITT
+650 GILTLSDDTTENITS
-665 VDTKTLTAGGTVT
+665 VDTKTLTAGGTIT

-713 EKGTATHTIYGGEDL
+713 VKGTATHTIYGGEDL

-762 FTNNGTTTMENLY
+762 FTNHGTTTMENLY

-793 VAINGNASD
+793 VAINGNASNP
-802 SRIQTVT
+802 RIQTVT

-844 LGNDVTNTNNDYDSE
+844 LGNDVTNTNNDYASE
-859 KRGIQGFGDG
+859 KRGIQGYGDG
-869 TDLKNSALMQTLSA
+869 TNLNNSALMQTLSA

-904 VNEHGNKTVTWYAH
+904 VNEHGSKTVTWYAH

-932 KKSLTNSADKTTNIV
+932 KKSLTNSEDKTTNIV
-947 DMTAADLE
+947 GMTAADLE
-955 QKTFSYSLA
+955 KKTFSYSLA
-964 LSGSNNDYAGKK
+964 LSGSNNDYAGKT

-984 DGMKYVPD
+984 DGMEYVPN
-992 SVEGTANFTALSGI
+992 SVEGTANHTALSGI

-1012 QTLTFTFVSTEKFAN
+1012 QTLTFTFVSTEKFKN

-1108 GQTYDDAA
+1108 GQTYDDTA

-1141 GDSTDVA
+1141 GNSTDVA

-1172 LQMTYQVLDLTHNG
+1172 LQMTYQVLDLTYNS

-1191 FTTDTNGLLKNGT
+1191 FQVNDKTGLLEGGT
-1204 PVPDGACKFDGSKL
+1204 KVPDTAYKIDGSKL

-1231 NKCIVFQFATTVK
+1231 NKCIVFQFTTTVK
-1244 DGQEKEGVITN
+1244 DGQESEGVITN

-1288 VGLTTESWKTITYEN
+1288 VGLTTESWKTITYKN

-1343 KNNSPVD
+1343 KNNSPVA

-1379 VKLKSIDS
+1379 VTLKSIDS
-1387 VMVGGT
+1387 VTVGGT
-1393 DVIDKTA
+1393 DVSA
-1400 RSYSTDKTSVLN
+1400 NAAYSYSTDKTSVLN

-1418 LGQNDVMNWTNIK
+1418 LGQNDVMNWTGI
-1431 SDDTVDFRI
+1431 SSADTVDFRI
-1440 QLQDTTVEVGEEVV
+1440 QLQDTTVKVGEEVV

-1539 TTRLSDVISATIPA
+1539 TTRLSDVISVTIPA
-1553 GRTAASVT
+1553 GQTEASVT

-1578 NVYLLETDAKGNQIR
+1578 NVYLLETDAKGNQIH
-1593 NYTPAYTGNKISTDD
+1593 NYTPAYKDKDNVISTDA

-1615 VTNTKNTGEITLTKT
+1615 VTNTKNTGDITLTKT
-1630 LAGMEGGDVTGDT
+1630 LAGVEGGNVTGDT
-1643 FYFALFTQNAA
+1643 FYFALFTKNAA

-1665 QSLTFTEAG
+1665 QSLTFTEAD
-1674 SQDVTFKDVP
+1674 SKKVTFENVP
-1684 KGVDF
+1684 KGMDF

-1704 DSGTYTADSGIRYS
+1704 DSDTYTADSGIRYS
-1718 FLPVIRSAVQAGGTT
+1718 FVPVIRSAVQAGGTT
-1733 TITNFEQPQYSI
+1733 RITNFEETQYSI

-1766 FTKSGNDYTQVG
+1766 FTKNGNDYTQVG

-1785 GSDVTFDGLK
+1785 GSDVT
-1795 ADTPYYIFEMDGDKR
+1795 
-1810 VENGASFQMPVV
+1810 
-1822 LDPKDSTT
+1822 
-1830 KTNTT
+1830 
-1835 FYVSY
+1835 
-1840 DCCDDHNQ
+1840 
-1848 VAALTLTKDAPQAN
+1848 LT
-1862 TIITNTTK
+1862 
-1870 NPAQIKV
+1870 V
-1877 TKIATIDDNPADS
+1877 
-1890 HEATVAL
+1890 
-1897 FTMDADGNYQAVSGQ
+1897 
-1912 KKTITI
+1912 
-1918 AAGDKGKNSVTFD
+1918 
-1931 GLDSSKTY
+1931 
-1939 YVFELDADGKRVENE
+1939 
-1954 STISVGGKTFLAT
+1954 
-1967 YSGNSSRVDL
+1967 
-1977 LPGIPGE
+1977 
-1984 KTITDANTTQVELS
+1984 
-1998 FAKTDVDGKAM
+1998 
-2009 TGYKLTLKKPDGN
+2009 
-2022 EESWTTDGT
+2022 
-2031 AKIFTNLTAGKY
+2031 
-2043 KLTEA
+2043 
-2048 AQNNYVPVEVAFEIG
+2048 
-2063 DDGYIVTE
+2063 
-2071 NAESMAY
+2071 
-2078 AELGSTGVT
+2078 
-2087 VINRAQV
+2087 
-2094 SVDKQDIATSKE
+2094 
-2106 LAGATIKITR
+2106 
-2116 TNGSLNADVLEVKRG
+2116 
-2131 ETLLTKADS
+2131 
-2140 LEDNADYSKYTQTSN
+2140 
-2155 TITFISDG
+2155 
-2163 ENKTNIIGLPDG
+2163 
-2175 TYTMTEVVAPDGYNK
+2175 
-2190 VSTDFTF
+2190 
-2197 TIKNGVVDA
+2197 
-2206 TGTAE
+2206 
-2211 YDVSGNDI
+2211 
-2219 TMKDGQKP
+2219 
-2227 SVTISKQAVGGG
+2227 
-2239 EELTGAVLKLTAPA
+2239 
-2253 GTDLSKVKGSYSDGS
+2253 
-2268 TAGIETS
+2268 
-2275 GNTITWTSDN
+2275 
-2285 AKGGVT
+2285 
-2291 LENLPAGVYTLEE
+2291 
-2304 TTAPDGFT
+2304 
-2312 KKTEAMNF
+2312 
-2320 EVGADG
+2320 
-2326 KVGTV
+2326 
-2331 NGLTK
+2331 
-2336 DDNKVVMEDDTSKL
+2336 
-2350 TIAKKDITGKQE
+2350 
-2362 VTGATLTLT
+2362 
-2371 LTNPDESGATL
+2371 
-2382 DDVTANIT
+2382 
-2390 VDSRTADS
+2390 
-2398 ITWTSGKTDA
+2398 
-2408 ILSKLPDGKY
+2408 
-2418 TLKETGG
+2418 
-2425 AFTDT
+2425 
-2430 ETGKTYTVIKST
+2430 
-2442 MTFTVENG
+2442 
-2450 VVTDTSAENSLNDK
+2450 
-2464 ATEGYYYYD
+2464 
-2473 KTKEEILVCDA
+2473 
-2484 EAVNVVPISK
+2484 
-2494 QDAASGAEVAGAT
+2494 
-2507 LEITAENVLDTT
+2507 
-2519 KLELSRTDK
+2519 
-2528 NGNKTVLVKG
+2528 
-2538 TDYSISTDGKTIQF
+2538 
-2552 VSGEDA
+2552 
-2558 TIITGLPAGSYQLKE
+2558 
-2573 TNAPDG
+2573 
-2579 YQLYTAEET
+2579 
-2588 FTIGTDGK
+2588 
-2596 VTGTTTIQD
+2596 
-2605 EASKLTIAKK
+2605 
-2615 DITGKQEVTGATLTL
+2615 
-2630 TLTNPDESGATL
+2630 
-2642 DGVTANIHVDSR
+2642 
-2654 DAKSITWTSGKTDAI
+2654 
-2669 LSKLPDGK
+2669 
-2677 YTLKETGD
+2677 
-2685 AFTDAE
+2685 
-2691 TKKTYT
+2691 
-2697 VIESTMTFTVENG
+2697 
-2710 VVTDTSAENSLND
+2710 
-2723 KATKGYYYYDKT
+2723 
-2735 AGQILVC
+2735 
-2742 DAEQPAIT
+2742 
-2750 TTSTSETTT
+2750 
-2759 TTTTT
+2759 
-2764 TTTSTSESSTT
+2764 
-2775 SDTETT
+2775 
-2781 TGTGTVTT
+2781 
-2789 VSTVA
+2789 
-2794 TTSKTS
+2794 
-2800 GTTTEV
+2800 
-2806 TTDTTLA
+2806 
-2813 TSGNTTETSAGPT
+2813 
-2826 TTSTSETT
+2826 
-2834 TEVTTDTTLATSG
+2834 
-2847 NTTETSAGPT
+2847 
-2857 TTSTSETTTE
+2857 
-2867 VTTGTT
+2867 
-2873 LATSGNTTETSA
+2873 
-2885 GPTTTS
+2885 
-2891 TSETTTEVT
+2891 
-2900 TVTTLATS
+2900 
-2908 GSTTE
+2908 
-2913 TSAGPTTTSTSETT
+2913 
-2927 TEVTTDTTLAT
+2927 
-2938 SGSTTET
+2938 
-2945 SAGPTTTSTNG
+2945 
-2956 TTTDTTTA
+2956 
-2964 KTTVTTASASTE
+2964 
-2976 TSAASTTT
+2976 
-2984 TAAGTT
+2984 
-2990 AETVTETSTTAASTV
+2990 
-3005 TTAETTVTTTAT
+3005 
-3017 TTIEATTTTT
+3017 
-3027 EETTVE
+3027 
-3033 TTTEATTTTEET
+3033 
-3045 TTTIVT
+3045 
-3051 TTEQPDG
+3051 
-3058 YVIRKCDVGG
+3058 
-3068 NEIGGASL
+3068 
-3076 NITDQSGN
+3076 
-3084 VIDQWVSE
+3084 
-3092 EGVSHVFAGIQPN
+3092 
-3105 TPYCLTE
+3105 
-3112 TLAPADYLV
+3112 
-3121 AEPIYFQLN
+3121 
-3130 EDGTLVLFVGV
+3130 
-3141 SLNEDGSW
+3141 
-3149 SVENAVVTANPDGRA
+3149 
-3164 IVMIDEYVGTETT
+3164 
-3177 TTETTEE
+3177 
-3184 TTTTTEATTTTAKN
+3184 
-3198 TTAGNGEHT
+3198 
-3207 PSVSTTT
+3207 
-3214 TASTETTTVTG
+3214 
-3225 ESGTGTTAGSG
+3225 
-3236 GSGTTTAAG
+3236 
-3245 GSQTTTVIRSSS
+3245 
-3257 GSSSS
+3257 
-3262 SSRSN
+3262 
-3267 TKISSTPKTGEAL
+3267 
-3280 PVVIIPAGIA
+3280 
-3290 LAAAIVAGCKRKKK
+3290 

>member
-58 SKYNPIDE
+58 YKYNPTSIVD
-66 VNTGD
+66 TGD

-80 GNNVNEGEVD
+80 GNNVNEGEMD

-110 FRDGAVYN
+110 FKDGAVYN

-154 TPGGTT
+154 TPGGTI

-173 ASSTITAK
+173 ASSTITARAK
-181 AERQWSASKSEDRNA
+181 RQWSASKSEDRNA

-214 SANNVSKK
+214 SANNASKK

-250 AVENAVKSAVAA
+250 AVENAVKSAVATA

-293 MSAVNLNVALP
+293 MPAVNLNVALP
-304 LNSSTVKMNG
+304 LNSSIVKMNG

-372 GDIVEFEISASNTGD
+372 GDTVEFEISASNTGD

-422 NVAAGATVIA
+422 NVAAGATVTA

-445 LTNEVTDGNNTAK
+445 LTNEVTDGNNNTAK

-486 GQKYYPHI
+486 GQKYYPGM

-509 TKDAKG
+509 AKDADN
-515 VLVSDDSLSYNLENM
+515 VTVSDASLSQYLENM
-530 TYTVDGVTRSDF
+530 TCTVDGKTVPKF
-542 PDKIDVPAG
+542 PSTIPVPAE

-557 VTGTIRDDV
+557 VTGTIKDGV
-566 AGEISNVAKVDDKS
+566 NGEISNIATVDGKS
-580 SNKVKFTPDTPKA
+580 SNEVKFTPDTPKA

-606 TFGTAEDVVYTI
+606 TFGTAKDVVYTI

-628 ENVKIEDILPN
+628 ENVKIEDILP
-639 DMAFRENSGVY
+639 DGMTFRENSGAY
-650 GVLTLADGTTKDITT
+650 GILTLSDGTTKNITS
-665 VDTKTLTAGGTVT
+665 VDTKTLTAGGTIT

-692 VEASATAATLT
+692 VEDSATAAALT

-740 NGIPADDTTEIVNGD
+740 NGMPADDTTEIANGN
-755 KLTYQAT
+755 KLKYQVT
-762 FTNNGTTTMENLY
+762 FTNHGTTTMENLY

-784 WEASDVLKV
+784 WEDSDVPKI

-809 VEQNKIDGGGYAVET
+809 VEQDHAADGGYAAKT
-824 FNIMGINLAAGESVT
+824 FNIMGIKLAADESVT

-844 LGNDVTNTNNDYDSE
+844 LGNDVINNNDYNHE
-859 KRGIQGFGDG
+859 KNGIQGFGG
-869 TDLKNSALMQTLSA
+869 TYDLKNSALMQTLSA

-889 TQRGVYNYTAVGGLT
+889 TQKGVYNYTAVGGLT
-904 VNEHGNKTVTWYAH
+904 VNEYGSKTVTWYAH

-947 DMTAADLE
+947 DKTAAELE

-984 DGMKYVPD
+984 DGMEYVLD
-992 SVEGTANFTALSGI
+992 SVEGTANHTALSGI

-1012 QTLTFTFVSTEKFAN
+1012 QTLTFTFVSTEKFEN

-1108 GQTYDDAA
+1108 GQTYDDTA

-1141 GDSTDVA
+1141 GNSTDVA

-1172 LQMTYQVLDLTHNG
+1172 LQMTYQVLDLTYNS

-1191 FTTDTNGLLKNGT
+1191 FQVNDKTGLLESGT
-1204 PVPDGACKFDGSKL
+1204 PVPRDAYKIDGSKL
-1218 IISVDKLAAKLEK
+1218 IIYADKLGKATLAP
-1231 NKCIVFQFATTVK
+1231 NKCIVFQFTTTVK

-1265 SAEDTVA
+1265 TAEDTVA

-1303 NGHNGTPHT
+1303 NGHTGTPHT

-1343 KNNSPVD
+1343 KNNSPVA

-1387 VMVGGT
+1387 VMVGET

-1440 QLQDTTVEVGEEVV
+1440 QLQDTTVEVGDEVV

-1475 NSFAYSYQNTDILG
+1475 NSFAYSYQNPDILG

-1517 TLTEAETKDAT
+1517 TLTETETKDAT

-1539 TTRLSDVISATIPA
+1539 TTRLSDVISVTIPA
-1553 GRTAASVT
+1553 GQTAASVT

-1593 NYTPAYTGNKISTDD
+1593 NYTPAYTGNKISTDA
-1608 TTNQTVD
+1608 TTNQTVG
-1615 VTNTKNTGEITLTKT
+1615 VTNTKNTGEITLTKA

-1643 FYFALFTQNAA
+1643 FYFALFTKNAA
-1654 GDYVRYEEAPV
+1654 DDYVRYEEAPV

-1674 SQDVTFKDVP
+1674 SQDVTFEDVP

-1718 FLPVIRSAVQAGGTT
+1718 FVPVTRSAVQAGGTT
-1733 TITNFEQPQYSI
+1733 TITNFEETQYSI

-1766 FTKSGNDYTQVG
+1766 FTKNGNDYTQVG
-1778 TTKNVTA
+1778 TTQKVAA
-1785 GSDVTFDGLK
+1785 GSEVKFSTELNEQNKRYDLK
-1795 ADTPYYIFEMDGDKR
+1795 EGIPYYIFEMDGDKR

-1822 LDPKDSTT
+1822 LDPKNSTT
-1830 KTNTT
+1830 KTDTT

-1840 DCCDDHNQ
+1840 DCCDDDSK

-1877 TKIATIDDNPADS
+1877 TKIATIDGNPADS

-1897 FTMDADGNYQAVSGQ
+1897 FTMDADGNYQEVSGQ

-1918 AAGDKGKNSVTFD
+1918 AAGDKGKKSVTFD

-1939 YVFELDADGKRVENE
+1939 YVFELDADGNRVENG
-1954 STISVGGKTFLAT
+1954 STTTVGSAGSSKTFLAT
-1967 YSGNSSRVDL
+1967 YSGNSNRVDL

-1984 KTITDANTTQVELS
+1984 KVITDANTTQVELS

-2094 SVDKQDIATSKE
+2094 SVDKQDIANSKE

-2163 ENKTNIIGLPDG
+2163 KNKTDIIGLPDG

-2197 TIKNGVVDA
+2197 TISKGQVVPA
-2206 TGTAE
+2206 TVSEE

-2239 EELTGAVLKLTAPA
+2239 KELTGAVLKLTAPA

-2268 TAGIETS
+2268 TAGIKTS
-2275 GNTITWTSDN
+2275 GNTITWTSDK

-2291 LENLPAGVYTLEE
+2291 LANLPAGVYTLEE

-2312 KKTEAMNF
+2312 KKTEEMNF

-2382 DDVTANIT
+2382 DGVTANIH
-2390 VDSRTADS
+2390 VDSRDAKS

-2408 ILSKLPDGKY
+2408 ILSKLPDGTY
-2418 TLKETGG
+2418 TLGESGD

-2450 VVTDTSAENSLNDK
+2450 VVTSTTGDADNLNDK

-2494 QDAASGAEVAGAT
+2494 QDAGSGAEVAGAT

-2605 EASKLTIAKK
+2605 EVSKLTIGKK
-2615 DITGKQEVTGATLTL
+2615 DITGKQEVTGAKLTL
-2630 TLTNPDESGATL
+2630 KLTKPDESGATL
-2642 DGVTANIHVDSR
+2642 DDVTVENSTVASR
-2654 DAKSITWTSGKTDAI
+2654 TADSITWTSGKTDAI

-2710 VVTDTSAENSLND
+2710 VVTSTTGDADKLND
-2723 KATKGYYYYDKT
+2723 KATEGYYYYDKT
-2735 AGQILVC
+2735 AGRILVC

-2764 TTTSTSESSTT
+2764 TTTATSESSTT

-2789 VSTVA
+2789 VSTVT

-2813 TSGNTTETSAGPT
+2813 S
-2826 TTSTSETT
+2826 
-2834 TEVTTDTTLATSG
+2834 
-2847 NTTETSAGPT
+2847 
-2857 TTSTSETTTE
+2857 
-2867 VTTGTT
+2867 
-2873 LATSGNTTETSA
+2873 SGNTTETSA

-2908 GSTTE
+2908 GN
-2913 TSAGPTTTSTSETT
+2913 
-2927 TEVTTDTTLAT
+2927 
-2938 SGSTTET
+2938 TTET

-2990 AETVTETSTTAASTV
+2990 AETVTETSTAAASTV
-3005 TTAETTVTTTAT
+3005 TTAETTVTTAAT

-3033 TTTEATTTTEET
+3033 TTTEETTEATTTTEET

-3280 PVVIIPAGIA
+3280 PGVIIPAGIA